1 MVHTTYYEENM
12 NRNIPLIAVA
22 LFLWGFGERMFLNF
36 MTIYLDKEFSLGKSE
51 IGIVFGAYGLAMA
64 ITHLPAGR
72 LADRIGSRPLLI
84 SARLIGL
91 ITTLVMCFAPSLA
104 VYLFGLFSYAL
115 TAFVSA
121 PLSSYVT
128 AVRGK
133 WSVGTAL
140 SLTNAPL
147 FLGMALGPLV
157 GGWIGD
163 TYGMRMSYFAA
174 AALFVL
180 STIVMFFLE
189 PEPID
194 QHDSKASPQKLI
206 GNKHLIILT
215 VVATFALFSM
225 YLAQPLTPNFLTE
238 VRSLSLSKIGIL
250 FTVSAVGNSL
260 MAILFSRVEPRRGFI
275 FTQVLVI
282 LFALIIWRASV
293 PSLFALGYFLL
304 GGYRVSRPL
313 ALAQA
318 RELVHNSQMGATYG
332 IMETVGAVIII
343 LAPPIAGILYERDPM
358 IVYPVT
364 IGLLAISIVISYL
377 FLPRRAGR
385 AGPKVLQDSLSVT
398 TPE

>member
-1 MVHTTYYEENM
+1 M

-72 LADRIGSRPLLI
+72 LADRIGRRPLLI

-91 ITTLVMCFAPSLA
+91 ITTLVMGFALSLPL
-104 VYLFGLFSYAL
+104 YLIGLFGYAL

-128 AVRGK
+128 ALRGN
-133 WSVGTAL
+133 WSVGTV
-140 SLTNAPL
+140 LTLTSAPL
-147 FLGMALGPLV
+147 FVGMALGPLV

-163 TYGMRMSYFAA
+163 LYGMRMSYFAA
-174 AALFVL
+174 AGLFVL

-189 PEPID
+189 TQPID
-194 QHDSKASPQKLI
+194 HPDPKAPPQKLT

-215 VVATFALFSM
+215 VLIAFASFSM
-225 YLAQPLTPNFLTE
+225 YLVQPLTPNFLTE
-238 VRSLSLSKIGIL
+238 VRSLSLSEIGLL
-250 FTVSAVGNSL
+250 FTVGAVGNSL
-260 MAILFSRVEPRRGFI
+260 MAILFSWVAQPRRGFI

-282 LFALIIWRASV
+282 LFALIIWKATV

-304 GGYRVSRPL
+304 GGYRVSRPM
-313 ALAQA
+313 AMAQA
-318 RELVHNSQMGATYG
+318 RELVHNSQMGMTYG
-332 IMETVGAVIII
+332 IMETVGAIIII

-358 IVYPVT
+358 IVYPLA
-364 IGLLAISIVISYL
+364 IGLIVTSIVVSFL
-377 FLPRRAGR
+377 FLPQKARRTDPMA
-385 AGPKVLQDSLSVT
+385 LQDSMSVAK
-398 TPE
+398 PE

>member
-1 MVHTTYYEENM
+1 M

-36 MTIYLDKEFSLGKSE
+36 MTIYLDKQFSMGKSE

-72 LADRIGSRPLLI
+72 LADRIGRRPILI

-91 ITTLVMCFAPSLA
+91 LTTLVMCFALSLPL
-104 VYLFGLFSYAL
+104 YLIGLFGYAL
-115 TAFVSA
+115 TSFVLA

-133 WSVGTAL
+133 WSVGTVL
-140 SLTNAPL
+140 SLINAPL

-174 AALFVL
+174 AALFVP
-180 STIVMFFLE
+180 STILMFFLDTQ
-189 PEPID
+189 PID
-194 QHDSKASPQKLI
+194 HHDPKAPPQELI
-206 GNKHLIILT
+206 GNKPLIILT
-215 VVATFALFSM
+215 LITAFSLFSM
-225 YLAQPLTPNFLTE
+225 YLAQPLTPNFLTD
-238 VRSLSLSKIGIL
+238 VRGLSLSEVGLL
-250 FTVSAVGNSL
+250 FTIGAMGNSL

-275 FTQVLVI
+275 ITQVLVI
-282 LFALIIWRASV
+282 LFAFIIWKSTV
-293 PSLFALGYFLL
+293 PPLFALGYFLL
-304 GGYRVSRPL
+304 GGYRVSRPM
-313 ALAQA
+313 AMAQA
-318 RELVHNSQMGATYG
+318 RDLVHNSQMGMTYG

-358 IVYPVT
+358 IVYPVA
-364 IGLLAISIVISYL
+364 IGLMTISIVASYL
-377 FLPRRAGR
+377 FLHRRAR
-385 AGPKVLQDSLSVT
+385 RVDPKVVQDSLSVT

>member
-1 MVHTTYYEENM
+1 M

-36 MTIYLDKEFSLGKSE
+36 MTIYLDKQFSLGKSE

-72 LADRIGSRPLLI
+72 LADRIGRRPLLI

-91 ITTLVMCFAPSLA
+91 ITTLVMGFALSLPL
-104 VYLFGLFSYAL
+104 YLIGLFGYAL

-133 WSVGTAL
+133 WSVGTVL

-174 AALFVL
+174 AALFVP
-180 STIVMFFLE
+180 STIIMFFLE
-189 PEPID
+189 TQPID
-194 QHDSKASPQKLI
+194 HHDPETPPQKLI

-215 VVATFALFSM
+215 VVTAFALFSM
-225 YLAQPLTPNFLTE
+225 YLAQPLTPNFLTD
-238 VRSLSLSKIGIL
+238 VRSLSLSEVGLL
-250 FTVSAVGNSL
+250 FTVGAVGNSL

-282 LFALIIWRASV
+282 LFALIIWKATV
-293 PSLFALGYFLL
+293 LPVFALGYFLL
-304 GGYRVSRPL
+304 GGYRVSRPM
-313 ALAQA
+313 AMAQA
-318 RELVHNSQMGATYG
+318 RELVHNSQMGMTYG

-358 IVYPVT
+358 IVYPVA
-364 IGLLAISIVISYL
+364 IGLMAISIVVSYL
-377 FLPRRAGR
+377 FLPRRARR
-385 AGPKVLQDSLSVT
+385 ADPKVLQDSLSVT

>member
-1 MVHTTYYEENM
+1 M

-22 LFLWGFGERMFLNF
+22 LFLWGFGERVFLNF
-36 MTIYLDKEFSLGKSE
+36 MTIYLDKQFSLGKSE

-72 LADRIGSRPLLI
+72 LADRIGRRPILI

-91 ITTLVMCFAPSLA
+91 LTTLVMCFALSLPL
-104 VYLFGLFSYAL
+104 YLIGLFGYAL
-115 TAFVSA
+115 TSFVLA

-133 WSVGTAL
+133 WSVGTVL
-140 SLTNAPL
+140 SLINAPL

-174 AALFVL
+174 AALFVP
-180 STIVMFFLE
+180 STILMFFLDTQ
-189 PEPID
+189 PID
-194 QHDSKASPQKLI
+194 HHDPKAPPQELI
-206 GNKHLIILT
+206 GNKPLIILT
-215 VVATFALFSM
+215 LITAFSLFSM
-225 YLAQPLTPNFLTE
+225 YLAQPLTPNFLTD
-238 VRSLSLSKIGIL
+238 VRGLSLSEVGLL
-250 FTVSAVGNSL
+250 FTIGAMGNSL

-275 FTQVLVI
+275 ITQVLVI
-282 LFALIIWRASV
+282 LFAFIIWKSTV
-293 PSLFALGYFLL
+293 PPLFALGYFLL
-304 GGYRVSRPL
+304 GGYRVSRPM
-313 ALAQA
+313 AMAQA
-318 RELVHNSQMGATYG
+318 RDLVHNSQMGMTYG

-358 IVYPVT
+358 IVYPVA
-364 IGLLAISIVISYL
+364 IGLMTISIVASYL
-377 FLPRRAGR
+377 FLHRRAR
-385 AGPKVLQDSLSVT
+385 RVDPKVVQDSLSVT

>member
-1 MVHTTYYEENM
+1 
-12 NRNIPLIAVA
+12 
-22 LFLWGFGERMFLNF
+22 MFLNF

-72 LADRIGSRPLLI
+72 LADRIGRRPLLI

-91 ITTLVMCFAPSLA
+91 ITTLVMSFAPSLA
-104 VYLFGLFSYAL
+104 VYLLGLFSYAL

-174 AALFVL
+174 AAVFVL
-180 STIVMFFLE
+180 STIVMFFLDSQ
-189 PEPID
+189 PID
-194 QHDSKASPQKLI
+194 HHDPKAPAQKLI

-215 VVATFALFSM
+215 VVTTFALFSM
-225 YLAQPLTPNFLTE
+225 YLAQPLTPNYLTE
-238 VRSLSLSKIGIL
+238 VRSLSLSEIGLL
-250 FTVSAVGNSL
+250 FTVGAVGNSL

-275 FTQVLVI
+275 LTQVLVI
-282 LFALIIWRASV
+282 LFALIIWNASV

-304 GGYRVSRPL
+304 GGYRVSRPM

-318 RELVHNSQMGATYG
+318 RELVHNSQMGVTYG

-358 IVYPVT
+358 IVYPLA
-364 IGLLAISIVISYL
+364 IGLIATSIVVSYL
-377 FLPRRAGR
+377 FLPQKARRTD
-385 AGPKVLQDSLSVT
+385 PTTLQDSLSVT

>member
-1 MVHTTYYEENM
+1 
-12 NRNIPLIAVA
+12 
-22 LFLWGFGERMFLNF
+22 
-36 MTIYLDKEFSLGKSE
+36 MTIYLDKQFSLGKSE
-51 IGIVFGAYGLAMA
+51 IGIVFGAYGMAMA

-72 LADRIGSRPLLI
+72 LADRIGRRPLLI
-84 SARLIGL
+84 SARMIGL
-91 ITTLVMCFAPSLA
+91 ITTLVMSFALTLPL
-104 VYLFGLFSYAL
+104 YLIGLFGYAL

-133 WSVGTAL
+133 WSVGTVL

-174 AALFVL
+174 AALFIL
-180 STIVMFFLE
+180 STFIMFFLE
-189 PEPID
+189 TQPID
-194 QHDSKASPQKLI
+194 HHDSKNPPQKLR
-206 GNKHLIILT
+206 GNKHLIILS
-215 VVATFALFSM
+215 VVTTFALFSM
-225 YLAQPLTPNFLTE
+225 YLAQPLTPNFLAD
-238 VRSLSLSKIGIL
+238 VRSLSLSQVGLL
-250 FTVSAVGNSL
+250 FTVGAVGNSL

-282 LFALIIWRASV
+282 LFALIIWKATAPPV
-293 PSLFALGYFLL
+293 FALGYFLL
-304 GGYRVSRPL
+304 GGYRVSRPM

-318 RELVHNSQMGATYG
+318 RELVHHSQMGMTYG
-332 IMETVGAVIII
+332 IMETLGAAIII

-364 IGLLAISIVISYL
+364 IGLLAISILISYL

-385 AGPKVLQDSLSVT
+385 TGPKVLQDSLSVT